1 MNSTSVDHVIKEV
14 INAIWKAQIRGG
26 LIAREYAV
34 KLHELVMSL
43 IGKNIVLEPG
53 RSTSIRHL

>member
-14 INAIWKAQIRGG
+14 INAIWKAQIRG